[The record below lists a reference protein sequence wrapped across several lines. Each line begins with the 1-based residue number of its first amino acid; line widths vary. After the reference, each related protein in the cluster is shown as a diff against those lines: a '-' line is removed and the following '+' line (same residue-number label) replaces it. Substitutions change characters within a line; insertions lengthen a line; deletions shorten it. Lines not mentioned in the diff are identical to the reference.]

1 MALLEIENLSLSIY
15 GEPILRSVS
24 LALEQGE
31 ILGLVGESGSGKS
44 LTALSILRLL
54 PRGSRMSGSIRL
66 NGRELSVLSERS
78 LQDVRGADVGI
89 VFQEP
94 MTALNPLKTIGA
106 QVAECFTVHR
116 QVGKTKAMAHAVEAL
131 ARVGLTA
138 PQCPPDRFPHEL
150 SGGQRQRV
158 VIAMAVALRPKLL
171 IADEPT
177 SALDVTTQAQILDLM
192 KSLAQEDGAGL
203 LLITHDLAVVAEMAD
218 KVAVMREGEIVEQ
231 GGNEAFFRGM
241 AHPYSQALLKASIHV
256 PKPRRDE
263 PVFAQEQEPILAADA
278 LERVYRGRRPLPWLP
293 AAQFI
298 AVNKV
303 NLGIAPGESV
313 GLVGESGCGKSTLS
327 RALLGLEQ
335 PQGGRVLYRGR
346 DAATLTNTDVRR
358 LRRDVQVVFQDP
370 YGSFDPRYKAGRLVG
385 EPLHL
390 FKGELSEAEC
400 SGRVLQ
406 ALEEVGLQPDDADKY
421 PHEFSGGQRQR
432 LAIARALVTRPALV
446 VLDEPV
452 SALDAP
458 IRAQV
463 LDLLADLQERHGLAY
478 LFVSHDLSVVKA
490 ITDRVL
496 VMRNGRIVEEGATQ
510 EVFDNPQ
517 HEYTKALLAASPDL
531 QRILRER
538 NIAMSGLKQ

>member
-1 MALLEIENLSLSIY
+1 MALLEIENLNLSIY
-15 GEPILRSVS
+15 EKPILRGVS
-24 LALEQGE
+24 LTLERGE

-66 NGRELSVLSERS
+66 DGRELPGLDERT
-78 LQDVRGADVGI
+78 LQEVRGADIGI

-106 QVAECFTVHR
+106 QVAECFAIHR
-116 QVGKTKAMAHAVEAL
+116 RIGKAKAMAAAVEAL
-131 ARVGLTA
+131 ARVGLVA
-138 PQCPPDRFPHEL
+138 PQCPPDRYPHEL

-177 SALDVTTQAQILDLM
+177 SALDVTTQAKILDLM

-218 KVAVMREGEIVEQ
+218 NVAVMRNGEIVEQ
-231 GGNEAFFRGM
+231 GKNETFFRGM
-241 AHPYSQALLKASIHV
+241 AHPYSRALLNASIHV
-256 PKPRRDE
+256 PRSRRSKPIVEQR
-263 PVFAQEQEPILAADA
+263 QEPILAADA

-293 AAQFI
+293 AEQFI

-303 NLGIAPGESV
+303 SLGIAPGESV

-335 PQGGRVLYRGR
+335 PQDGRVLYRGR
-346 DAATLTNTDVRR
+346 DAASLTDADLRR

-390 FKGELSEAEC
+390 FRGELSRTEC
-400 SGRVLQ
+400 SDRVAQ
-406 ALEEVGLQPDDADKY
+406 ALIEVGLRPDDADKY

-496 VMRNGRIVEEGATQ
+496 VMRNGRIVEEGTTQ
-510 EVFDNPQ
+510 TVFGNPQ

-538 NIAMSGLKQ
+538 NIVTEK